1 VSTVLEMIDAGDV
14 CSLLALIAVLA
25 LIGHKMVQETHSLYL
40 RGWRL
45 ATAAFLAYCLYAG
58 FVFQPTDAQGW
69 LWAVFRGL
77 LAAGLTLG
85 VSWIALSVL
94 AFAKH
99 HLLDTPAKRARD
111 LAESSKQRRRE
122 AEHRRQEEER
132 ESLRQERDAEERS
145 RQLHEQTTKAEA
157 QRRRVEARAAAELSF
172 SLFGP
177 KLENRFTR
185 EMLQEYISTYMGDDQ
200 PPEDVERRGQEL
212 IATLQRHLEQVEP
225 PETKRTLEDLSRWLE
240 EEKARIVALPI
251 DEKAKR
257 SYVAAL
263 NVRFNELS
271 TKLFEELEP

>member
-1 VSTVLEMIDAGDV
+1 MSTVLEMIDAGDV

-25 LIGHKMVQETHSLYL
+25 VIGRNMVQGNHSLYVW
-40 RGWRL
+40 GWRL
-45 ATAAFLAYCLYAG
+45 ATAAFLGYCLYAG

-94 AFAKH
+94 AFAKQ
-99 HLLDTPAKRARD
+99 HLLDPPAKRARD
-111 LAESSKQRRRE
+111 LAESSKQRGRE
-122 AEHRRQEEER
+122 AEHRRQETER
-132 ESLRQERDAEERS
+132 ESLRQKRDAEERS
-145 RQLHEQTTKAEA
+145 RQLHEQTTKAEV

-172 SLFGP
+172 SLFAS
-177 KLENRFTR
+177 KLGSRFTR
-185 EMLQEYISTYMGDDQ
+185 QMFDDYVSKFMGDDQ

-212 IATLQRHLEQVEP
+212 IAALQKHLEEVEP
-225 PETKRTLEDLSRWLE
+225 PEAKRTLEDLSRWFG
-240 EEKARIVALPI
+240 EEKTRIGALPI

-257 SYVAAL
+257 VYIAAL

-271 TKLFEELEP
+271 VRLLEDLEP